1 MGSSTSFL
9 AAEEGD
15 LSKLKGILSQE
26 QYESELNEVDKIRNS
41 NGKVF
46 FAFALVHYLYRVTAV
61 QRCTEGRFA
70 SVSSPRFHPLAYS
83 GCRPER
89 ETLHDCTVFS

>member
-26 QYESELNEVDKIRNS
+26 QYESELNEVNKIRNS
-41 NGKVF
+41 NGVLCF
-46 FAFALVHYLYRVTAV
+46 CTCALLV
-61 QRCTEGRFA
+61 
-70 SVSSPRFHPLAYS
+70 
-83 GCRPER
+83 
-89 ETLHDCTVFS
+89 